1 MGRRKTL
8 QEQTIRDNF
17 MFGAVMLEAENSCR
31 LLELILEKEIEKVE
45 VSAEKSIVYNPKYR
59 GVRLDVYTKDSEN
72 TRYNIEMQTAVT
84 STELRSRYYHSQMD
98 MELLLSGVDYEN
110 LPDVYVIFICDY
122 DPLGRGKY
130 RYTIDSQCKES
141 PEHDYRDG
149 VHTIML
155 STKGENQEDVPEELV
170 KFLKYVGAR
179 LEESEKDFGSEYVR
193 QLQDAVRRVKEDRNM
208 EERQLVL
215 DLVIKDHEKAARKE
229 GIKEGIKEGADRVN
243 RLNTQL
249 IQEGKYDDLKRS
261 AEDPDFQQQL
271 FEKYGI

>member
-17 MFGAVMLEAENSCR
+17 MFGAVMLEAENSRR

-45 VSAEKSIVYNPKYR
+45 VSAEKSIVYNPEYK
-59 GVRLDVYTKDSEN
+59 GVRLDVYTRDSEN

-193 QLQDAVRRVKEDRNM
+193 QLQEAVRR
-208 EERQLVL
+208 
-215 DLVIKDHEKAARKE
+215 
-229 GIKEGIKEGADRVN
+229 GG
-243 RLNTQL
+243 
-249 IQEGKYDDLKRS
+249 QE
-261 AEDPDFQQQL
+261 
-271 FEKYGI
+271 YGRETACTGSCDQGP

>member
-17 MFGAVMLEAENSCR
+17 MFGAVMLEAENSRR
-31 LLELILEKEIEKVE
+31 LLELILEKEIKKVE
-45 VSAEKSIVYNPKYR
+45 VSAEKSIVYNPEYK
-59 GVRLDVYTKDSEN
+59 GVRLDVYTRDSEN

-193 QLQDAVRRVKEDRNM
+193 QLQEAVRRVKEDRNM

-215 DLVIKDHEKAARKE
+215 DLVIKDHEKAAR
-229 GIKEGIKEGADRVN
+229 KEGIKEGADRVN

>member
-17 MFGAVMLEAENSCR
+17 MFGAVMLEAENSRR

-45 VSAEKSIVYNPKYR
+45 VSAEKSIVYNPEYK

-155 STKGENQEDVPEELV
+155 STKGKNQEDVPEELV

-179 LEESEKDFGSEYVR
+179 LEESEEDFGSEYVR
-193 QLQDAVRRVKEDRNM
+193 QLQDAVKRVKGDRNM

-243 RLNTQL
+243 RLHSRL
-249 IQEGKYDDLKRS
+249 IQEGKFDDLKRS